1 MKPDYDEIAEKIL
14 QADAILIGAS
24 NGLSITEGLNLFADD
39 EAFENLFGDYKRK
52 YGLRRILDG
61 FFYSWKTAEEKWGF
75 LSRLIDHY
83 SGTYKT
89 SPVMENLKEI
99 VGDKPYFV
107 LTSNGEGHF
116 ELAGFDPAK
125 VYELEGN
132 WLEMRCGRLCHQK
145 TYPVLPIVRKMA
157 AEEQNGVIPKELV
170 PRCPV
175 CGNAMELYTA
185 QPPKE
190 KVVEKWQ
197 NFRRNFHQKKLVI
210 LELGIGWRNQLIK
223 APLMRMTA
231 DEPFAA
237 YITINLGEV
246 YIPEKIENKSYGLDG
261 YLSEQ
266 LQYIKEAI
274 EKRSSADDG
283 KSCI

>member
-1 MKPDYDEIAEKIL
+1 MNKYDNIAKKI
-14 QADAILIGAS
+14 QEADAILIGAS
-24 NGLSITEGLNLFADD
+24 NGLSITEGLHLFADD
-39 EAFENLFGDYKRK
+39 AAFEALFHDYKIK
-52 YGLRRILDG
+52 YGFHRILDG
-61 FFYSWKTAEEKWGF
+61 FFFEWKDPAEKWDF
-75 LSRLIDHY
+75 LSRLISHY
-83 SGTYKT
+83 SGTYEG
-89 SPVMENLKEI
+89 SPVMSDIKAI
-99 VGDKPYFV
+99 IGDKPYFIV
-107 LTSNGEGHF
+107 TSNGEGHF
-116 ELAGFDPAK
+116 ALAGFDPERI
-125 VYELEGN
+125 YELEGN
-132 WLEMRCGRLCHQK
+132 WLEMRCGRLCQQK
-145 TYPVLPIVRKMA
+145 TYPVLPDVRKMA
-157 AEEQNGVIPKELV
+157 AEEQNGVIPQELI

-175 CGNAMELYTA
+175 CGSVMELYTA

-190 KVVEKWQ
+190 KVVEEWQ

-223 APLMRMTA
+223 EPLMRMMA